1 MSNQFRVLVADDP
14 ESEDLVVEIWLDDV
28 LVCSIEGN
36 HPDLQ
41 IRFYPVKQETV
52 CAAASFES
60 ALKSAME
67 RAAQIAGSN

>member
-1 MSNQFRVLVADDP
+1 MSNPFRVLVADDP
-14 ESEDLVVEIWLDDV
+14 DSDDLIVEVWLDDV

-41 IRFYPVKQETV
+41 IRLYPVKQETL
-52 CAAASFES
+52 CAATAFES